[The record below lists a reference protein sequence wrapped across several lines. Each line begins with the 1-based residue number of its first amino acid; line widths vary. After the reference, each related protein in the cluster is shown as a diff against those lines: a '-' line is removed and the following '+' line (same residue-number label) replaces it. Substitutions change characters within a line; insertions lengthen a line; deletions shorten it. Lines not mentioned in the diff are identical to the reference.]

1 MKSEMVWYIARASGI
16 VTWALL
22 AASVAWGLTLTARP
36 FGNRPR
42 AAWLLDLHRFL
53 AGAAVIFLAVHVG
66 SILAD
71 TYVHFGP
78 VNVLVPFTGRWHP
91 VAVAWGIV
99 AMYVLVAL
107 EVTSL
112 LRARLPR
119 RWWRATHYA
128 SFPLFGFA
136 TVHAL
141 TAGTDRHN
149 PLFRWGIILVTALVV
164 LLAGW
169 RAIKADRHLGADR
182 HPAPGRHLGADR
194 GLVAGS
200 PRTRRERQEALP
212 ERQRAL
218 S

>member
-1 MKSEMVWYIARASGI
+1 MNSEMVWYVARASGI

-22 AASVAWGLTLTARP
+22 AASVGWGLALTSRTMSRRARP
-36 FGNRPR
+36 
-42 AAWLLDLHRFL
+42 AWLLDLHRFL
-53 AGAAVIFLAVHVG
+53 AGAALVFLAVHVG
-66 SILAD
+66 SIAAD
-71 TYVHFGP
+71 SYVHFGP
-78 VNVLVPFTGRWHP
+78 VSLLIPFTGSWHP

-119 RWWRATHYA
+119 KIWRATHYA

-149 PLFRWGIILVTALVV
+149 PLLRYGILAVTAGV
-164 LLAGW
+164 LALAGV
-169 RAIKADRHLGADR
+169 R
-182 HPAPGRHLGADR
+182 
-194 GLVAGS
+194 VARS
-200 PRTRRERQEALP
+200 ER
-212 ERQRAL
+212 RQRLNGPRAVAKRQGAL